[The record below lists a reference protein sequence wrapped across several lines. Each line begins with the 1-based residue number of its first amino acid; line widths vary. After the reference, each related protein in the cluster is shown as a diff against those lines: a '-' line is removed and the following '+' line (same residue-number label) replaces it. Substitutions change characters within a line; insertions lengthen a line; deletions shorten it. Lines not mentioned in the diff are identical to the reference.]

1 MGAGY
6 RRVIAQKSDQAAVL
20 KSCRFPETAGTEN
33 VLVNSANCFE
43 LALSTP
49 AQNWMWK
56 QAEIPLVV
64 VAAAVVVVVVA
75 RLAAVLFTSTH
86 FSASRTS
93 ELKLN

>member
-56 QAEIPLVV
+56 QAESPLVV
-64 VAAAVVVVVVA
+64 VAAAVVVVVVGGWRRCFLPA
-75 RLAAVLFTSTH
+75 LTFPPRERQS
-86 FSASRTS
+86 
-93 ELKLN
+93 